1 METVKLALLRAAMG
15 AYNYRHQAISANLA
29 NLETPGYNR
38 IEVSFED
45 QLQQMRG
52 QLATK
57 DDVQGLNANVR
68 QTEERPILEEE
79 MLSLAENN
87 MRIQFASRALR
98 EHFDLIRT
106 GITGRTA

>member
-1 METVKLALLRAAMG
+1 MG

-52 QLATK
+52 QLAQK
-57 DDVQGLNANVR
+57 EDVQGLNATVR
-68 QTEERPILEEE
+68 QTEQRPILEEE

-87 MRIQFASRALR
+87 MRVQFASRALR
-98 EHFDLIRT
+98 EHFDLLRT